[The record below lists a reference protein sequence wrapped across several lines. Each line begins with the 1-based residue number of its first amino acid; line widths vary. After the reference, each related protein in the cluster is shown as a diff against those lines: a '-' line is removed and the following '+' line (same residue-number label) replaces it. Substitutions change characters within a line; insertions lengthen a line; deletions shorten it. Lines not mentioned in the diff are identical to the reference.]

1 MSKKVHARDMFAA
14 AMHIDIGEEDCVAC
28 TFNNNRDLA
37 QQKEILDLRA
47 ELAEQKIRTRSALDL
62 AGQLIREK
70 RSWIGMCCLIGAI
83 ALMALGQ
90 ACGWVKP

>member
-1 MSKKVHARDMFAA
+1 MSKKVHAKDIFAA

-28 TFNNNRDLA
+28 VFNHNRDVA
-37 QQKEILDLRA
+37 QQKEITGLRA
-47 ELAEQKIRTRSALDL
+47 ELAEQKMRTRSALDV
-62 AGQLIREK
+62 AGRLLKEK

-83 ALMALGQ
+83 AMMAIGQ